1 MNYMG
6 KYVQFTI
13 SDSNYSWLMKVTRD
27 ERKRCTGDI
36 FKHRY
41 LSGKSVLID
50 DSREDM
56 LPSRAEEIELLPSYQ
71 TVTSNVRAKSVSVVN
86 IDRKEITSLFE

>member
-1 MNYMG
+1 MG

>member
-1 MNYMG
+1 MNYLG
-6 KYVQFTI
+6 KFVRYTI
-13 SDSNYSWLMKVTRD
+13 SDSNYTWLMKVTRD

-41 LSGKSVLID
+41 LSGKSILIN

-56 LPSRAEEIELLPSYQ
+56 LPSKAEEIELLPSYQ
-71 TVTSNVRAKSVSVVN
+71 TVTSNVRVKSVIVVN
-86 IDRKEITSLFE
+86 IDRKELTSLFE